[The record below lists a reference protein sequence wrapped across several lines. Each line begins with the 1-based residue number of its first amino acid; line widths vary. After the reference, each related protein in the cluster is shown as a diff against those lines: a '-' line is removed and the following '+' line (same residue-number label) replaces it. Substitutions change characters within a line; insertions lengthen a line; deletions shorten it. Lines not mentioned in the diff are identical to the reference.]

1 MFHELLQVDDIIL
14 YFFLELSSYIESTA
28 MLRLEDKLDPHIFQQ
43 ILEIENA
50 YINYLKVC

>member
-1 MFHELLQVDDIIL
+1 MIIL